1 MSQVTGSCGAPCYTI
16 FLEATLSGVN
26 YSDRSSYQLR
36 GGRSQVPIYAT
47 VFSRGR
53 LAELTYVR
61 LLLVV
66 HGSLRATFM
75 WRQYSSLDTAR
86 AVMSRWRNYVIG
98 PRGALPI
105 LPLLQLLLPR
115 LPQGV
120 VLLSARASIWEHTFL
135 YYRMLLPK
143 CARSSQ
149 IDCSEVQRNSASL
162 SLRNKYFA
170 RFLKCPSDMREE
182 IKGKLLR
189 NFSSE
194 LKRAARLTFRQFRF
208 KHDNHT
214 ALVFLVVAYNREGI
228 YFFKK

>member
-120 VLLSARASIWEHTFL
+120 VLLSARASIIVGIIHPGDVRAT
-135 YYRMLLPK
+135 R
-143 CARSSQ
+143 
-149 IDCSEVQRNSASL
+149 
-162 SLRNKYFA
+162 SLRDRRKFA
-170 RFLKCPSDMREE
+170 IRGPGVPVTILPMFRMSLISPREDS
-182 IKGKLLR
+182 GV
-189 NFSSE
+189 S
-194 LKRAARLTFRQFRF
+194 
-208 KHDNHT
+208 
-214 ALVFLVVAYNREGI
+214 
-228 YFFKK
+228 